1 MGQAMKLKIFVAVCS
16 LFAATAFAADVE
28 VKSAWARGTVPAQQ
42 VSGAFMALS
51 SKGGAALV
59 GVTSPAADAAEIH
72 EMRLEGG
79 VMKMRAVPRI
89 DLSAGKTVTLKPG
102 GLHLMLLE
110 LKAPLIEGD
119 AFDLT
124 LTFEKAGTI
133 KVNAPVQKI
142 GAMTAPVEAGS
153 GPGSGP
159 GSDHGSGPGMKH

>member
-102 GLHLMLLE
+102 GYHIMLMGLKQQ
-110 LKAPLIEGD
+110 LKAGDRVPLTLQIEGRD
-119 AFDLT
+119 GKVENVEVRAEVRELNAA
-124 LTFEKAGTI
+124 EGT
-133 KVNAPVQKI
+133 
-142 GAMTAPVEAGS
+142 G
-153 GPGSGP
+153 
-159 GSDHGSGPGMKH
+159 HHHHH